1 MQIGLLSMN
10 GTMTLIKKFLC
21 MGRMMGRWKL
31 LIYCGYMIFLNGTP
45 LLYDI
50 KLLEESHQVHHQ
62 RRLFL
67 FKVCLTQ
74 WGKNLSS
81 WMLSVKNYSLKWGM
95 QLKVKSKTWSKS
107 KKFWKIIIIN
117 NVTNLYLYFSSIYI
131 LEGLSILVPIC
142 TF

>member
-10 GTMTLIKKFLC
+10 DWMILTKKFLC
-21 MGRMMGRWKL
+21 IGWMMDRWKL
-31 LIYCGYMIFLNGTP
+31 LIYCEYMKSPNGTL
-45 LLYDI
+45 LLYDV
-50 KLLEESHQVHHQ
+50 KLLEESYQVHHQ